1 MKKILSILLLSA
13 SLATADENERAL
25 VDQTTGDVISYRQT
39 KEAAQPNPVR
49 WVTVTRDPAPAYD
62 PATQRI
68 ERVVTVAPDKKS
80 VAITWNIIALTQAEL
95 DAIAAAAAVSA
106 DNLARR
112 NQLRNVILT
121 LEAGTATSAQV
132 QTAVA
137 KLIRAV
143 FGDVVE

>member
-1 MKKILSILLLSA
+1 MKKLLIAL
-13 SLATADENERAL
+13 LITAAAHADERAL
-25 VDQTTGDVISYRQT
+25 VDQTTGDVISYRT
-39 KEAAQPNPVR
+39 NAPVRNPNPEQ

-68 ERVVTVAPDKKS
+68 ERIVTVAPDKKS
-80 VAITWNIIALTQAEL
+80 VAITWNTIALTQAEL
-95 DAIAAAAAVSA
+95 DAIAAAAVVSA